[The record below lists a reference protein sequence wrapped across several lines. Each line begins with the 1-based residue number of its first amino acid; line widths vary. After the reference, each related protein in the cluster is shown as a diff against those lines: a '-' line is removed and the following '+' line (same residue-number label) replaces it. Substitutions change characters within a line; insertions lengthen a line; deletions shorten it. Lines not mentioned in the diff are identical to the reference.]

1 MATKCNEIN
10 MLIIL
15 AMFLAIFDI
24 FCIITT
30 YVLIKLLE
38 IELKSSIQSLGHK
51 IVQKLG
57 VEKPN

>member
-1 MATKCNEIN
+1 
-10 MLIIL
+10 
-15 AMFLAIFDI
+15 MFLAIFDI